1 MYCKYCG
8 TENADTSKFCKECGK
23 LLRTEAPK
31 PEAAGEALAP
41 DQTAKEAAQVRPG
54 QEGVQPNLCNQNPY
68 GQNVGG
74 QGGPQSNPYQQN
86 SIGQSGAQVNSPN
99 QNPYNQNSYN
109 QNSYNQNS
117 YNQNSYNQNP
127 YNRTDRRMP
136 LRMVMEWEFR
146 RKRRVRSRWLSHL

>member
-68 GQNVGG
+68 
-74 QGGPQSNPYQQN
+74 
-86 SIGQSGAQVNSPN
+86 
-99 QNPYNQNSYN
+99 
-109 QNSYNQNS
+109 
-117 YNQNSYNQNP
+117 
-127 YNRTDRRMP
+127 
-136 LRMVMEWEFR
+136 
-146 RKRRVRSRWLSHL
+146 

>member
-1 MYCKYCG
+1 MQ
-8 TENADTSKFCKECGK
+8 THRSFVRNAESCSGRRHRSRKRPE
-23 LLRTEAPK
+23 K
-31 PEAAGEALAP
+31 PLAP

-86 SIGQSGAQVNSPN
+86 SIGQNGAQVNSPN

-109 QNSYNQNS
+109 QNP
-117 YNQNSYNQNP
+117 YNQNP
-127 YNRTDRRMP
+127 YNQKAYGQAKAASDGYGM
-136 LRMVMEWEFR
+136 
-146 RKRRVRSRWLSHL
+146 